1 MRAMRI
7 PVVRKT
13 QITAMAQPTDT
24 LPCSNSR
31 MMKVETVRVLGGAT
45 MDAAT
50 SSRKEMMKIIMN
62 QMCIRDRA
70 RRGWD
75 RLPADG

>member
-1 MRAMRI
+1 MRI

-62 QMCIRDRA
+62 PVRMPLKIRGKVMVRKM
-70 RRGWD
+70 
-75 RLPADG
+75 